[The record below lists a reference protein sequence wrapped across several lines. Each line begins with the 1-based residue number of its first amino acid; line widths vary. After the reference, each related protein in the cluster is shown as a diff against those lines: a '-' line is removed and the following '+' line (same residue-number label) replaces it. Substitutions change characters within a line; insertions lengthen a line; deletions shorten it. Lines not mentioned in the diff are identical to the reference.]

1 MKKEVRESSHR
12 NKTQEEI
19 EKYEVV
25 KLDRAEDKIFKC
37 NKVNKVWRQK
47 KYIKVH
53 TEIKHRKKWKKIE
66 VVTLDRDKGKI
77 LSVIRKKLWRKRSTW
92 KFTQK

>member
-37 NKVNKVWRQK
+37 KTK
-47 KYIKVH
+47 KVH
-53 TEIKHRKKWKKIE
+53 QSSHRNKTQEEFEKK
-66 VVTLDRDKGKI
+66 
-77 LSVIRKKLWRKRSTW
+77 
-92 KFTQK
+92 